1 MRKFLSYSL
10 IIMGICIIL
19 YPTVVDK
26 YHIYQQKELLEQFE
40 TLNLEG
46 SESEE
51 NTENTES
58 TTAEKEVATVN
69 CAIKI
74 DKINL
79 YQAIIEGTTKSNL
92 NVSVTTMS
100 SSVKPGDI
108 GNYVLAGHRSFTYGR
123 DFNRLNELEAGDEI
137 KIMNKG
143 KEFKYIITDKF
154 LVLPTQSEV
163 ALNNSEFAE
172 ITLIT
177 CDPMVEAT
185 HRLIVKGKLV
195 E

>member
-1 MRKFLSYSL
+1 MRKFLSYFL
-10 IIMGICIIL
+10 IVLGICIIL
-19 YPTVVDK
+19 YPTAVDK
-26 YHIYQQKELLEQFE
+26 YHMHQQKKLLEQFE
-40 TLNLEG
+40 SLDLEG
-46 SESEE
+46 SEDVSGESSQSLNEE
-51 NTENTES
+51 NAT
-58 TTAEKEVATVN
+58 TVN
-69 CAIKI
+69 YAIKI

-79 YQAIIEGTTKSNL
+79 YQAIIEGTTKDNL

-100 SSVKPGDI
+100 PSVKPGEV

-123 DFNRLNELEAGDEI
+123 DFNRLNELEPGDEV
-137 KIMNKG
+137 KIISKG
-143 KEFKYIITDKF
+143 KEFKYVITDKF

-163 ALNNSEFAE
+163 AENNSDFAE

-195 E
+195 EN